1 MLWATK
7 MSHYVLVLHCLHKEC
22 PCTPFFYKLGKTQ
35 VPTTKRA
42 ESMSPDCLYYKDCSQ
57 YCFIVQSLHTTRPT
71 FSWDYKNHSKVIPK
85 ILYILKI
92 VSSRRFFTLYQNG
105 FKKAC
110 SATSLHCQTC
120 TKHAPTAFL
129 YYGSGQGDILILLR
143 NIHVGISAAKL
154 AQSSFHITL
163 YHKSCTKH
171 IPTLICITTLAQSTP
186 SISVHSKDCR
196 MHLPI
201 LLCLTRLAPN
211 KASTQHAPVLPCTFQ
226 LP

>member
-85 ILYILKI
+85 ILYILTI
-92 VSSRRFFTLYQNG
+92 VSSKRF
-105 FKKAC
+105 
-110 SATSLHCQTC
+110 SPC
-120 TKHAPTAFL
+120 TKMVSKKHVP
-129 YYGSGQGDILILLR
+129 LL
-143 NIHVGISAAKL
+143 L
-154 AQSSFHITL
+154 
-163 YHKSCTKH
+163 
-171 IPTLICITTLAQSTP
+171 CIVKLAQSTP
-186 SISVHSKDCR
+186 QQRFCITEVAKETSLYYFEIYMFESALQSLHKAAFIS
-196 MHLPI
+196 
-201 LLCLTRLAPN
+201 LCTTRVA
-211 KASTQHAPVLPCTFQ
+211 
-226 LP
+226 

>member
-42 ESMSPDCLYYKDCSQ
+42 ESMSPDCLYDKDCSQ
-57 YCFIVQSLHTTRPT
+57 YCFIVQSLHATRPF

-120 TKHAPTAFL
+120 TKHAPIAFFVLRKWPRRHPYITSKYTCWNQCCKACTKQLPYHFVPQELHEARSNIDL
-129 YYGSGQGDILILLR
+129 YY
-143 NIHVGISAAKL
+143 NA
-154 AQSSFHITL
+154 
-163 YHKSCTKH
+163 CTKH
-171 IPTLICITTLAQSTP
+171 AQY
-186 SISVHSKDCR
+186 
-196 MHLPI
+196 
-201 LLCLTRLAPN
+201 
-211 KASTQHAPVLPCTFQ
+211 
-226 LP
+226 